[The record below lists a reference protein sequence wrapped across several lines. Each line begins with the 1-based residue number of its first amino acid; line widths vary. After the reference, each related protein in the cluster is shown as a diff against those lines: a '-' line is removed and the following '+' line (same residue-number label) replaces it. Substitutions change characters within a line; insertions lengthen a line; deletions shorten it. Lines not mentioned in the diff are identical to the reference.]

1 MTPRRKDALKLL
13 AIATPMLAYGALTF
27 EIGGAASTAEAIT
40 KSIVTTLGL
49 FGTVAG
55 LLMFFTKTS
64 LGLVDSKEP
73 KPIIKEEKEMSE
85 IKKEKPE
92 PIDLGR
98 TTRKSYILN
107 KEPIVEEATTEQ
119 EGKEIYSE
127 AVTSEQ
133 NYTFDKPVQVSESI
147 GLMKREKELQKKCNE
162 LTSLL
167 EEADIELRKTQEKLN
182 HKGWINTEKGWV
194 ID

>member
-55 LLMFFTKTS
+55 LLMFFTKPS

-73 KPIIKEEKEMSE
+73 KPIIKKEKEMVKDT
-85 IKKEKPE
+85 ITKEKPVE
-92 PIDLGR
+92 
-98 TTRKSYILN
+98 KS
-107 KEPIVEEATTEQ
+107 
-119 EGKEIYSE
+119 G
-127 AVTSEQ
+127 
-133 NYTFDKPVQVSESI
+133 SESI
-147 GLMKREKELQKKCNE
+147 GLMQREKELVKRSDELNALVNE
-162 LTSLL
+162 VETELNQVRENL
-167 EEADIELRKTQEKLN
+167 ET
-182 HKGWINTEKGWV
+182 KGWV
-194 ID
+194 NSDDGWVIE

>member
-73 KPIIKEEKEMSE
+73 KPIIKKEKEMSK
-85 IKKEKPE
+85 IKDAITKEKP
-92 PIDLGR
+92 
-98 TTRKSYILN
+98 TTQ
-107 KEPIVEEATTEQ
+107 EAKK
-119 EGKEIYSE
+119 GSS
-127 AVTSEQ
+127 V
-133 NYTFDKPVQVSESI
+133 D
-147 GLMKREKELQKKCNE
+147 LMKREKELLNRRDE
-162 LTSLL
+162 LNRML
-167 EEADIELRKTQEKLN
+167 EEAETKLTDVREN
-182 HKGWINTEKGWV
+182 LESKGWIQSADGWV